1 MKVAAGF
8 KTHSGWACMVIVGSE
23 GRSRTILERSRLEL
37 TEPGRIWTKAPYHA
51 AEGRKPAVAK
61 RIVER
66 GMRAAH
72 TVARVEIERLAE
84 RLRREDH
91 ELVGCGVIVGA
102 PMPPWSVDD
111 ILAVHVRMHQ
121 AEGAMFPR
129 ALVDA
134 LADLGLPLVQVPKK
148 DAEAQATSERIA
160 SLGKGLGP
168 PWGQDQKHA
177 AAAAAIVLDQ
187 VAQRK

>member
-8 KTHSGWACMVIVGSE
+8 KTHSGWACMVIVGSD
-23 GRSRTILERSRLEL
+23 GRACEILERSRIEL

-72 TVARVEIERLAE
+72 RVARVEIERLAE
-84 RLRREDH
+84 RLRQAHH

-129 ALVDA
+129 ALADA
-134 LADLGLPLVQVPKK
+134 FADLGTSTRAG
-148 DAEAQATSERIA
+148 AEEGRRGA
-160 SLGKGLGP
+160 SRVGADRNPGQGLGP
-168 PWGQDQKHA
+168 PWGQDQKQA
-177 AAAAAIVLDQ
+177 AAAAMSVLDQ
-187 VAQRK
+187 AAPRK